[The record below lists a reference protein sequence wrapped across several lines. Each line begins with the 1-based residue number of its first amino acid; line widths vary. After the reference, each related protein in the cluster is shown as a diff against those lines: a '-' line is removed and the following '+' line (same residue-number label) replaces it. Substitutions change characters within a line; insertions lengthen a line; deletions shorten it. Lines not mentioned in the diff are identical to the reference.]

1 MSENAPTELVDL
13 RVRRSRKNL
22 IDAICTLVKD
32 QPLQKVSVRDITEKA
47 MVNRSTFYAHFVDKY
62 DLFRIAIGQRM
73 REDLAIILKDS
84 TTFTY
89 TNLRNLI
96 IIGGT
101 MMTRISNECQQTS
114 MGELVSVFMN
124 EMQQSLHE
132 VVSSWVGG
140 LEISP
145 EEANTVAMYTTGT
158 IFGAVLIW
166 IQQTEGKQSI
176 EELADQMMPL
186 LMEGIG
192 SSSNIIVE

>member
-73 REDLAIILKDS
+73 RQDLAIILKDS

-114 MGELVSVFMN
+114 MGELVSVCLLYTSPSPRDKR
-124 EMQQSLHE
+124 QSRMP
-132 VVSSWVGG
+132 SS
-140 LEISP
+140 
-145 EEANTVAMYTTGT
+145 A
-158 IFGAVLIW
+158 
-166 IQQTEGKQSI
+166 
-176 EELADQMMPL
+176 
-186 LMEGIG
+186 
-192 SSSNIIVE
+192 